1 MAGIRTRHF
10 SHYINW
16 GQMFTVATGGY
27 LALRALKLEE
37 YKAGM
42 QRKPLGEVLKEDGE
56 KIASWFR
63 GLRMKY

>member
-16 GQMFTVATGGY
+16 GQIFTVATGGY

-37 YKAGM
+37 FKAGM
-42 QRKPLGEVLKEDGE
+42 EHKPLTEVLKEDGE
-56 KIASWFR
+56 KITSWFR
-63 GLRMKY
+63 GLRMRY